1 MRILVYTDASH
12 CAKSTRMFRKI
23 LPVSAMLSLLLLPPG
38 LIGANKAGLEAP
50 RQPPLLGVVHT
61 SAPQGVLIQKIMPES
76 AAERAGLK
84 PGDILLSVNGV
95 EIQNPRHL
103 FTEVQR
109 YSAGTIVSI
118 DYVRAGQKKNLQVAL
133 GVRLNT
139 AALVG
144 AKSPG
149 FTLPVYGSE
158 AKFTNAAGTVYI
170 IDFWA
175 TWCGACEPVRQILED
190 FQRKNKQVP
199 IKIIGITSEDAA
211 TVKKFYGVKN
221 PPYTI
226 LIDAASDTNLKF
238 RVEGYPTLAV
248 IDKKGTVRFAGFA
261 SGGGLE
267 KALSL
272 AQQLTNE

>member
-1 MRILVYTDASH
+1 MRKLNHLTALLALLFFASLV
-12 CAKSTRMFRKI
+12 
-23 LPVSAMLSLLLLPPG
+23 G
-38 LIGANKAGLEAP
+38 GADKAGLEAP

-61 SAPQGVLIQKIMPES
+61 SAPKGVLIQKIMPDS

-84 PGDILLSVNGV
+84 PGDVILSVNGV

-103 FTEVQR
+103 FSEVQR

-139 AALVG
+139 AALTG
-144 AKSPG
+144 AKSPN
-149 FTLPVYGSE
+149 FVLPIYGSDS
-158 AKFTNAAGTVYI
+158 KFTHSQGTVYI

-190 FQRKNKQVP
+190 FQRKNKQSA

-211 TVKKFYGVKN
+211 TVKKFYGAKN

-226 LIDAASDTNLKF
+226 LLDAANDTNLKF
-238 RVEGYPTLAV
+238 RVEGYPTIAV
-248 IDKKGTVRFAGFA
+248 IDKTGVVRFAGFA
-261 SGGGLE
+261 AGGGLE
-267 KALSL
+267 KALDL
-272 AQQLTNE
+272 AARAAAE

>member
-1 MRILVYTDASH
+1 MVYTDASH
-12 CAKSTRMFRKI
+12 CANSKRMLRKI
-23 LPVSAMLSLLLLPPG
+23 LPVFIILSLLLLAPVLG
-38 LIGANKAGLEAP
+38 GADKAGLEAP

-61 SAPQGVLIQKIMPES
+61 SAPKGVLIQKIMPDS

-84 PGDILLSVNGV
+84 PGDVILSLNGV

-103 FTEVQR
+103 FSEVQR

-139 AALVG
+139 AALTG
-144 AKSPG
+144 TKSPN
-149 FTLPVYGSE
+149 FVLPVYGSG
-158 AKFTNAAGTVYI
+158 AKFTNSAGTVYI

-190 FQRKNKQVP
+190 FQRKNKQAA

-211 TVKKFYGVKN
+211 TVKKFYGAKS

-226 LIDAASDTNLKF
+226 LIDTANDTNLKF
-238 RVEGYPTLAV
+238 RVEGYPTIAV
-248 IDKKGTVRFAGFA
+248 IDKKGIVRFAGFA
-261 SGGGLE
+261 SGGGLD
-267 KALSL
+267 KALDL
-272 AQQLTNE
+272 ALRAAVE